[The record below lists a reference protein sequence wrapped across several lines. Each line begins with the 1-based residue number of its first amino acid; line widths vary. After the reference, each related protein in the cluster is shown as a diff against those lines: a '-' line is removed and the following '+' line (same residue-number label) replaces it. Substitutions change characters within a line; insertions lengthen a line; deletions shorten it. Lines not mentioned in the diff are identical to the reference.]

1 MDALTAIAT
10 TASTAATAAIDY
22 SRCFELYREDR
33 SYRKHMAAMEQERA
47 VAALQQQQQQQEE
60 ERRSRRSME
69 TDGRQ
74 KAALSSSSSTSSSSS
89 PYTLAHELDR
99 RPGTSIEQVLGSFV
113 RREEL
118 EEYSCPRCRHKGPGS
133 MRSSLSRLPDVLVLH
148 LQRLTYN
155 GKIRTLVKFPLEG
168 LSMLPYTTGR

>member
-1 MDALTAIAT
+1 MLCY
-10 TASTAATAAIDY
+10 AAVVDY
-22 SRCFELYREDR
+22 SRCFDLYREDR
-33 SYRKHMAAMEQERA
+33 SYRKHMEKEQEK
-47 VAALQQQQQQQEE
+47 VVALQEQQRSLEADSS
-60 ERRSRRSME
+60 SRRM
-69 TDGRQ
+69 
-74 KAALSSSSSTSSSSS
+74 KASSSS
-89 PYTLAHELDR
+89 PTYTHSQETSDP
-99 RPGTSIEQVLGSFV
+99 RPGSSVQQVLSAFV

-118 EEYSCPRCRHKGPGS
+118 EEYSCPHCSCKKGPGS

>member
-1 MDALTAIAT
+1 MLCY
-10 TASTAATAAIDY
+10 AAVVDY
-22 SRCFELYREDR
+22 SRCFDLYREDR
-33 SYRKHMAAMEQERA
+33 SYRKHIEKEQEK
-47 VAALQQQQQQQEE
+47 VVALQEQQRSLEADSS
-60 ERRSRRSME
+60 SRRMK
-69 TDGRQ
+69 
-74 KAALSSSSSTSSSSS
+74 KASSST
-89 PYTLAHELDR
+89 YTHAQETSDP
-99 RPGTSIEQVLGSFV
+99 RPGSSVQQVLSAFV

-118 EEYSCPRCRHKGPGS
+118 EEYSCPHCSCKKGPGS